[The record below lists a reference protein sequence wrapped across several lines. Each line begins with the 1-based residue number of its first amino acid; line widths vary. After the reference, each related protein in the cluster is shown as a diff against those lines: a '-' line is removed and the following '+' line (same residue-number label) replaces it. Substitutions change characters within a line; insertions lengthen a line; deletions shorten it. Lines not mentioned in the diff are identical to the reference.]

1 MSKKNSRS
9 RSAVPPSAPSQIGIP
24 RWAPLLLLAA
34 PLLVY
39 ARTLGFGFSYHDDD
53 VIILDGASVL
63 SQGFSFSNIF
73 LTDAWL
79 KVKTIELYRPLQSLS
94 YWLDYRLFGARPG
107 GYHAHN
113 LILHLLNVW
122 LAWRLFGLLLRN
134 ESLALLAALV
144 WGLNFLN
151 THAVCWIPAR
161 GDLLLALWGIV
172 FLISWVR
179 LLREPEPKWFALNM
193 LAFACALLAKENAML
208 LPVFAGALWLIERR
222 SAASRPLSSPAPLAA
237 GWGAAAIAYLVL
249 RSQSIASEGQN
260 LSLSALARNLR
271 VLPES
276 LLKWF
281 LPLKFSVMPGYDR
294 LMTLGGLALAAC
306 LFFLIKKMLAKAP
319 QYRKVGL
326 FALALALLPLL
337 PSMLY
342 APQFVS
348 YGYDYLDHRM
358 YFPSL
363 GLALWFA
370 LLWTHFFEKNQDAER
385 QIPWGLSVG
394 VAALYFGLFAF
405 LHNRHYRDYEAYYR
419 NAIATNPRSG
429 LALTNYGILQRKA
442 GKQSEAEKW
451 LNKALSVAPNYDL
464 LQVEYATLLNE
475 KGDYEGAREILDRLL
490 SNAENVRAPR
500 HLLLCHRG
508 VALARTGRIPEAI
521 RDLEE
526 ATALNPKEAG
536 YFQNLGAAY
545 EDANRSEDAIRA
557 YSQALRLDPKLAQSL
572 YRRGFQYGK
581 TGRPREALA
590 DLERALALEPGRAE
604 LHYFKAMA
612 HKDLDDRDN
621 YCIHMRRAAELGMAE
636 ATQGVEMFCR

>member
-1 MSKKNSRS
+1 MAKKNARS
-9 RSAVPPSAPSQIGIP
+9 KTSALPPNPASARIPS
-24 RWAPLLLLAA
+24 WAPLLLLGA

-39 ARTLGFGFSYHDDD
+39 ARVLGFDFSYHDDD
-53 VIILDGASVL
+53 VMILDGAPIL
-63 SQGFSFSNIF
+63 SQGFSLGNLF

-94 YWLDYRLFGARPG
+94 YWMDYQLFGVRPG

-113 LILHLLNVW
+113 LALHLLNVW

-134 ESLALLAALV
+134 KWLAMLAALV

-151 THAVCWIPAR
+151 THAVSWIPAR
-161 GDLLLALWGIV
+161 GDLLLGLWGLL

-179 LLREPEPKWFALNM
+179 LLREPAPKWFALNM
-193 LAFACALLAKENAML
+193 LAFTCALFAKENAVL
-208 LPVFAGALWLIERR
+208 LPVFAGLLWAMERR
-222 SAASRPLSSPAPLAA
+222 RDTPRPLSSLAPLAA
-237 GWGAAAIAYLVL
+237 GWAAAIIVYFFL
-249 RSQSIASEGQN
+249 RSQSIAPDGQN
-260 LSLSALARNLR
+260 LSAEALLRNLR

-294 LMTLGGLALAAC
+294 LITLGGLALAGV
-306 LFFLIKKMLAKAP
+306 LFFLTQKILAALP
-319 QYRKVGL
+319 RYRKLGM
-326 FALALALLPLL
+326 FALALALFPLL

-363 GLALWFA
+363 GLAVLFA

-385 QIPWGLSVG
+385 QIPPGLSLGLV
-394 VAALYFGLFAF
+394 ALYFGLFAF
-405 LHNRHYRDYEAYYR
+405 LHTRHYRDYDAYYR
-419 NAIATNPRSG
+419 NAIATNSRSG
-429 LALTNYGILQRKA
+429 LALTNYGILKRKA
-442 GKQSEAEKW
+442 GKQAEAEYW
-451 LNKALSVAPNYDL
+451 LSKALTVAPQYDL
-464 LQVEYATLLNE
+464 LNVEYSILLND
-475 KGDYEGAREILDRLL
+475 KGESERAREILDRLL
-490 SNAENVRAPR
+490 ARPEQTRMPR
-500 HLLLCHRG
+500 DLLLCHRG
-508 VALARTGRIPEAI
+508 VALARLRRIPEAI

-526 ATALNPKEAG
+526 ATALNPAEAL

-545 EDANRSEDAIRA
+545 EDANRSDDAIRA
-557 YSQALRLDPKLAQSL
+557 YSAALQLDEKLAQCL

-590 DLERALALEPGRAE
+590 DFERALSLEPLRGE

-612 HKDLDDRDN
+612 HKDLDEREN
-621 YCIHMRRAAELGMAE
+621 YCAHMRRAAELGITE
-636 ATQGVEMFCR
+636 AIQGVEMFCR

>member
-1 MSKKNSRS
+1 MSKKNPVSRS
-9 RSAVPPSAPSQIGIP
+9 KVSLAAPDQNGLP
-24 RWAPLLLLAA
+24 RLAPLLLLAA

-39 ARTLGFGFSYHDDD
+39 ARTLGFDFSYHDDD
-53 VIILDGASVL
+53 VIILDGAPVL
-63 SQGFSFSNIF
+63 SQGFSFRNIF

-79 KVKTIELYRPLQSLS
+79 QVKTIELYRPLQSLS

-134 ESLALLAALV
+134 QSLALLAALV

-161 GDLLLALWGIV
+161 GDLLLGLWGIV

-179 LLREPEPKWFALNM
+179 LLRESEPKWFALNM
-193 LAFACALLAKENAML
+193 LAFVCALLAKENAVL
-208 LPVFAGALWLIERR
+208 LPVFAGALWLIEHRP
-222 SAASRPLSSPAPLAA
+222 SASRTLFSLAPLAA

-260 LSLSALARNLR
+260 LSLTALSRNLR

-294 LMTLGGLALAAC
+294 LITLGGLALAAC

-394 VAALYFGLFAF
+394 AAALYFGLFAF
-405 LHNRHYRDYEAYYR
+405 LHSRHYRDYEAYYR
-419 NAIATNPRSG
+419 NAVATNPRSG

-442 GKQSEAEKW
+442 GKRAEAEKW
-451 LNKALSVAPNYDL
+451 LNKALTVSPNYDL

-475 KGDYEGAREILDRLL
+475 KGDNEGARKILDRLL
-490 SNAENVRAPR
+490 SNSENTRTPR

-508 VALARTGRIPEAI
+508 VALARMGRVPEAI

-526 ATALNPKEAG
+526 ATALYPEEAS

-557 YSQALRLDPKLAQSL
+557 YSEALRLDPSWRKAC
-572 YRRGFQYGK
+572 
-581 TGRPREALA
+581 TGA
-590 DLERALALEPGRAE
+590 DFSMAKRVARAKRWPTWRA
-604 LHYFKAMA
+604 
-612 HKDLDDRDN
+612 R
-621 YCIHMRRAAELGMAE
+621 
-636 ATQGVEMFCR
+636 